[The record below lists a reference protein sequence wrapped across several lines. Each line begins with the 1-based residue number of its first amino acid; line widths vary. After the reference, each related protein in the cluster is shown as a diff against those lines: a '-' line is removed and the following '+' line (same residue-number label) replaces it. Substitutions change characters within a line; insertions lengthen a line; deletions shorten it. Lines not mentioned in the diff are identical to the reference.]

1 MQKKMKKE
9 EMKQNSNSYIVY
21 RAINLET
28 NETYVGSTTHSLESR
43 IKDHLQKASN
53 GSGHTFQQ
61 AIGTYGPEAFVWE
74 EIDTANSLNELA
86 EKEKEYV
93 FKYNS
98 KEAGY
103 NGDVGGGFKKSVYQY
118 DLDGNLV
125 AEYDSLE
132 SAASA
137 VNADKKSISNT
148 CLGNNKS
155 CKGYFWNYQLYLN
168 YKLQDDRKKEV
179 FQYSLPGEFIAKYN
193 SVAEASEKSGLS
205 KSCISRVCRGERNTS
220 GGFIWKYAP

>member
-1 MQKKMKKE
+1 MKKE
-9 EMKQNSNSYIVY
+9 EMKQNISNYLVY

-28 NETYVGSTTHSLESR
+28 NETYVGTTTHSLESR
-43 IKDHLQKASN
+43 IKDHLQKANN

-74 EIDTANSLNELA
+74 EIDTANSINELA
-86 EKEKEYV
+86 EKEKDYI

-98 KEAGY
+98 KDEGY
-103 NGDVGGGFKKSVYQY
+103 NSDSGGGFKKSVYQY

-125 AEYDSLE
+125 AEYDSLQ

-137 VNADKKSISNT
+137 VNANKKSISNA
-148 CLGNNKS
+148 CLGNNRS
-155 CKGYFWNYQLYLN
+155 CKDYYWSYQMHLN
-168 YKLQDDRKKEV
+168 YIVQDNRKKEV
-179 FQYSLPGEFIAKYN
+179 LQFSLSGEFIAKYN

-205 KSCISRVCRGERNTS
+205 KTCIARVCRGERKIS
-220 GGFIWKYAP
+220 GGFIWSYAQ